1 MSGHRPAR
9 ATNSLQHL
17 ALGATAA
24 MALLALPVLA
34 QAPAGIPGVVAPGVE
49 PELVQ
54 EGFVFTEGPVGL
66 ADGGLYFADIRVSRI
81 HHLDAS
87 GKINLLREGTNG
99 TNGLALTKDG
109 DLLAA
114 EGDGKRI
121 SKRSRDGA
129 VTTLIDN
136 HAGKPMLGPN
146 DLIVDARGGVYITDP
161 GPRPIVAGR
170 PTYVSYLP
178 PGAKESIVLDDKVVR
193 PNGLTLTNNGRTLI
207 VDDTV
212 GPTVFAYDVQP
223 DGTVKNKRTFAQ
235 LQDIPAGSES
245 GADGLAIDRDDR
257 VYITTV
263 AGIQVFDASGKY
275 LGRIKAARQGANAAF
290 AGPDKRTLY
299 ITAREGLYRIKT
311 LAQGPDRL
319 GK

>member
-17 ALGATAA
+17 ALGAAA

-178 PGAKESIVLDDKVVR
+178 PGAKDSIVLDDKVVR